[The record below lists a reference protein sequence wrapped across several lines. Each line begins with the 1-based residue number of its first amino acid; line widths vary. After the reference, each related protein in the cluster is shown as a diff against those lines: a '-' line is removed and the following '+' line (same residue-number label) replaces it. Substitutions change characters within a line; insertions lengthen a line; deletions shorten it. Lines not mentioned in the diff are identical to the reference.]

1 MESVSFVNLQNSIF
15 IKADKKI
22 HRKGGDMQERCVRK
36 IKNFIGK

>member
-22 HRKGGDMQERCVRK
+22 HRKKEMFKRDVCVK
-36 IKNFIGK
+36 